1 MVCIY
6 GLLQWVVA
14 YMSSVEALA
23 TRIKIESS
31 AFGGL
36 IKGSR

>member
-1 MVCIY
+1 MVCMVTCNGYI
-6 GLLQWVVA
+6 VT
-14 YMSSVEALA
+14 YMSSVEAFA
-23 TRIKIESS
+23 TGIKIESS